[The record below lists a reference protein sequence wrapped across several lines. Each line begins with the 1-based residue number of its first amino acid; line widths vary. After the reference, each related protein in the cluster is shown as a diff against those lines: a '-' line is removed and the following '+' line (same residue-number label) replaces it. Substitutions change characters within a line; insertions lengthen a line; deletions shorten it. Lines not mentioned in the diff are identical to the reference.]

1 MALSQAFLASGE
13 YVQLQ
18 FPHFLLAYPSKPRCK
33 FVLVKRPALDETL
46 KILIYKIENA
56 KKAGLHLFG
65 FADVSGQT
73 VQVVKEEKKR

>member
-33 FVLVKRPALDETL
+33 FILVKRPALDETL
-46 KILIYKIENA
+46 KILRFRIQLE
-56 KKAGLHLFG
+56 
-65 FADVSGQT
+65 
-73 VQVVKEEKKR
+73 